1 MFDGILFDNN
11 RTVVIQSSINLV
23 SRLTT
28 TSSCMSLISKGFV
41 AIGLVPVK
49 LRRHMRL
56 FIYVYLSLRMAAI
69 QKQMQV
75 KCKTEIICLLT
86 PSPRRSKWSHNKITS
101 LKTPRI

>member
-1 MFDGILFDNN
+1 
-11 RTVVIQSSINLV
+11 
-23 SRLTT
+23 
-28 TSSCMSLISKGFV
+28 MSLISKGFV
-41 AIGLVPVK
+41 EIGLVPGK

-86 PSPRRSKWSHNKITS
+86 PSPRRSKWSPQQDYIVENTENLEASHSK
-101 LKTPRI
+101 